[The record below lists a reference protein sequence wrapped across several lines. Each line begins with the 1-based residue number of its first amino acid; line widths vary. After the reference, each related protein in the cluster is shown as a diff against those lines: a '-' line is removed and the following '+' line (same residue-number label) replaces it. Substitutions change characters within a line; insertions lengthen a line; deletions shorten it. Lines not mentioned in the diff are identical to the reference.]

1 MPDSLFICGLINEK
15 DDLLYFDQDCNSVVD
30 HAAIISDVSD
40 NIIKYAAHT
49 DPPKSKRLKGSKN
62 KKSKKYILIM
72 R

>member
-1 MPDSLFICGLINEK
+1 M
-15 DDLLYFDQDCNSVVD
+15 YFDQDCNSVVD

-49 DPPKSKRLKGSKN
+49 DPHKSKRLKGSKN
-62 KKSKKYILIM
+62 KKSKIYILIM